1 VARRATIRWQ
11 SPAPTAI
18 DEELALYE
26 DGAALL
32 VVRGPHDLGPTIGT
46 FRCNP
51 EAADLR
57 VLSDAGPEPVE
68 LNLLVPPPDADAA
81 EMEAAAQRIAAT
93 GGEHPDAT
101 ATFFG
106 RADAANDEMV
116 SVTLL
121 VVGAGLRPVQVQLDP
136 ESSSVQFPHSGQPVG
151 WAELPQLPIGFVT
164 PLAADLGGLGRRAVV
179 APGVYGAIAFEIP
192 APLAAS
198 SVTFQVAGWLTEALP
213 DDPGP
218 HPFLARTAA
227 APLDR

>member
-1 VARRATIRWQ
+1 MARRATIRWQ

-51 EAADLR
+51 DAADLR
-57 VLSDAGPEPVE
+57 LLSDAGPEPVE

-93 GGEHPDAT
+93 GAEHPDAT
-101 ATFFG
+101 ATFYG
-106 RADAANDEMV
+106 RADAANDEML

-121 VVGAGLRPVQVQLDP
+121 VVGAGLRPVEVQLDP
-136 ESSSVQFPHSGQPVG
+136 ASSSVQFHDAGQPVG

-164 PLAADLGGLGRRAVV
+164 PLAADLGGLGRRGVV
-179 APGVYGAIAFEIP
+179 APGVYGAITFEVP
-192 APLAAS
+192 APSAAS
-198 SVTFQVAGWLTEALP
+198 SMTIQVAGWLTEALP
-213 DDPGP
+213 DDTGP
-218 HPFLARTAA
+218 HPFVARTAEA
-227 APLDR
+227 ALDR